1 MCTGIEGLFATTAGK
16 VFAAATAFSAISSI
30 QQGQQEKK
38 FANFQAEQANADAQ
52 AAREQ
57 GQVTAEK
64 IRKAGKFQQAEAVA
78 ALAASGVEV
87 TAGTPLRIA
96 DEIKKRVEQDAF
108 AEMLTGQRQ
117 GTRLDQ
123 EAQGFRA
130 AGKNAAAR
138 GAQRA
143 VGSVLSAG
151 AEYYGPKWNVKA
163 PVEDR
168 TNPPLNNP
176 SLDRSIRIN

>member
-1 MCTGIEGLFATTAGK
+1 MCAPALLF
-16 VFAAATAFSAISSI
+16 FASAAFSAVTSI
-30 QQGQQEKK
+30 QQGRQEQK

-57 GQVTAEK
+57 GQVNAEK
-64 IRKAGKFQQAEAVA
+64 IRRAGKYDQAEAVA

-108 AEMLTGQRQ
+108 AEMLTGSRA
-117 GTRLDQ
+117 GARLDQ

-138 GAQRA
+138 GVKKAF
-143 VGSVLSAG
+143 GSVLSAG
-151 AEYYGPKWNVKA
+151 AEYYGPKWNPRA

-168 TNPPLNNP
+168 ANPPLNNP
-176 SLDRSIRIN
+176 SLDRSIRIG